1 MATGSDRRS
10 RDPEG
15 GWGWKGFRMR
25 NRKLRIIRPSWAFSP
40 EMTSL
45 KVT

>member
-25 NRKLRIIRPSWAFSP
+25 NRKLRIIRPSGAFSP